1 VTATAG
7 KRSRNWLI
15 AIIAIVLIAALLRGW
30 AVLRLPLDFDEPTY
44 LQAGFDYA
52 RLIRA
57 GHLNG
62 IIDYPGIREHPA
74 LVKLLYGLVVLA
86 LGPNASWTVALYL
99 ARGLS
104 AFFGILACLVL
115 ALFDPLAGGFLA
127 VHTMAIKYTS
137 QAYLEALPLLASIC
151 AVLALN
157 RARSARDGWFWASA
171 LALGATAAGKYTCFP
186 LLVPILYLAIWEKR
200 VRWYHLILYL
210 ALATAT
216 FWALD
221 PTLWHQPVA
230 RLIDSLLFHVRYSQ
244 GTNVELANLPWYRPL
259 YWISRAPASE
269 WHPDVFFYP
278 ALDGPIFLLAL
289 PGLYLQWRERRW
301 VVVWFIAGL
310 LFLLAWPTK
319 WPQYTLVLTPALCL
333 SASSTLAWVY
343 RWLREQENYWSFLS
357 TMIPRPPLAFWIL
370 LGAAVLALAV
380 GYSAYTL
387 QLSLGKLGW
396 SHLNTS
402 NTPLP
407 SNTVYGLVPGAGED
421 MILGT
426 EQGAA
431 IWAPP
436 PATDLPD
443 LWQVFTTANSGLPGN
458 RVLSVA
464 CDGAGIIW
472 FGTETGLG
480 RYDGSSWKDY
490 YAPDLGLA
498 GESVYALAVG
508 NDGRL
513 WLGTNTGAAAFDGN
527 TWIAYTTAN
536 SGLGDDWV
544 LSLAVE
550 GQPQGDRIW
559 FGTRTGVSR
568 LDTASGEWDDF
579 AQDFDAQWGGVDA
592 LLVDSRG
599 RVWAGTVGGGLGL
612 WDGAAWQFYNTGN
625 SGLPYNT
632 VKTVA
637 EVGPGV
643 LWVGTAIPNQVGG
656 ALTGFDGQTWR
667 AYTPQNSGFSGAE
680 PLTIARDA
688 QERWWIG
695 TRTVGVD
702 VYQVKH

>member
-1 VTATAG
+1 VTVTAG

-15 AIIAIVLIAALLRGW
+15 AIIAIVLIATLLRGW

-44 LQAGFDYA
+44 LEAAFDYA

-57 GHLNG
+57 GDLNG
-62 IIDYPGIREHPA
+62 VIDYPGIREHPA

-86 LGPNASWTVALYL
+86 LGPNASWAVALYL

-104 AFFGILACLVL
+104 AVFGILACLVL
-115 ALFDPLAGGFLA
+115 ALFDPLAGGLLA

-137 QAYLEALPLLASIC
+137 QAYLEALPLLATIG

-157 RARSARDGWFWASA
+157 RAKSARDGWFWVSA
-171 LALGATAAGKYTCFP
+171 LALGATAAGKYTYFP
-186 LLVPILYLAIWEKR
+186 VVVPILYVAIWDKR
-200 VRWYHLILYL
+200 VRWQHLVLYL
-210 ALATAT
+210 AVAAVT

-221 PTLWHQPVA
+221 PTLWHQPLT

-244 GTNVELANLPWYRPL
+244 GTRVELANLPWYRPL

-278 ALDGPIFLLAL
+278 ALDGLIFFLAL

-301 VVVWFIAGL
+301 VVLWFAAGL
-310 LFLLAWPTK
+310 LFLLVWPTK

-333 SASSTLAWVY
+333 SASSTLTWVY

-370 LGAAVLALAV
+370 LGAAVLAIAV

-387 QLSLGKLGW
+387 QLTLGKLGW
-396 SHLNTS
+396 SHFGMN

-407 SNTVYGLVPGAGED
+407 SNTVYSLVAGAGEE

-464 CDGAGIIW
+464 RDEAGNLW

-480 RYDGSSWKDY
+480 RYDGSNWKQY
-490 YAPDLGLA
+490 RAADLGLA
-498 GESVYALAVG
+498 GDSVYALAVG
-508 NDGRL
+508 SDGRL
-513 WLGTNTGAAAFDGN
+513 WVGTNTGVAALDGE
-527 TWIAYTTAN
+527 TWHPYTSAT
-536 SGLGDDWV
+536 SGLGNDWV

-550 GQPQGDRIW
+550 GRPQGDRIW

-568 LDTASGEWDDF
+568 LDTASGEWDELG
-579 AQDFDAQWGGVDA
+579 QGFDAQWGGVDA

-637 EVGPGV
+637 EVRPGV
-643 LWVGTAIPNQVGG
+643 LWVGTAAPMQVGG
-656 ALTGFDGQTWR
+656 ALSEFDGQTWR

-680 PLTIARDA
+680 PLTMAQDA
-688 QERWWIG
+688 QGRWWIG
-695 TRTVGVD
+695 TRTARID
-702 VYQVKH
+702 IYQPKH